1 MDDPL
6 GSGFMKTLGTAIL
19 ATTMIFLFCILAFSA
34 QADIENG
41 KKVYAKHKCKL
52 CHSID
57 GVGNKKSPLDG
68 VGSKL
73 NVEDMTTWIVDPK
86 KMLATTKMKAYPNLP
101 NKDLEDLVAYMM
113 SLK

>member
-1 MDDPL
+1 
-6 GSGFMKTLGTAIL
+6 MKIAGMIIL
-19 ATTMIFLFCILAFSA
+19 AATLIFVFCVLAFSE

-86 KMLATTKMKAYPNLP
+86 KMLAKTKMKAYPNLP
-101 NKDLEDLVAYMM
+101 KKDLEDLVAYMM

>member
-1 MDDPL
+1 
-6 GSGFMKTLGTAIL
+6 MKTAGMAIFA
-19 ATTMIFLFCILAFSA
+19 ATLIFICCIIVFAA
-34 QADIENG
+34 EGDIENG
-41 KKVYAKHKCKL
+41 KKVYAAQKCKL

-73 NVEDMTTWIVDPK
+73 SVEDMTTWIVEPK
-86 KMLATTKMKAYPNLP
+86 KMLPETKMKAYPNLP
-101 NKDLEDLVAYMM
+101 EKDLEDLVAYMM

>member
-1 MDDPL
+1 
-6 GSGFMKTLGTAIL
+6 MKTAGIIIAVSLLTLLCCVIVFADG
-19 ATTMIFLFCILAFSA
+19 
-34 QADIENG
+34 ADIENG
-41 KKVYAKHKCKL
+41 KKVYAAKKCKL

-73 NVEDMTTWIVDPK
+73 NVEDMTTWIVEPK
-86 KMLATTKMKAYPNLP
+86 KMLASTKMKAYPNLP
-101 NKDLEDLVAYMM
+101 EKDLKDLVAYMM

>member
-1 MDDPL
+1 
-6 GSGFMKTLGTAIL
+6 MKTAGMAIL
-19 ATTMIFLFCILAFSA
+19 ASTLIFVCCILAFA
-34 QADIENG
+34 DNADIENG
-41 KKVYAKHKCKL
+41 KKVYAAKKCKL

-73 NVEDMTTWIVDPK
+73 NIEDMTTWIVEPK
-86 KMLATTKMKAYPNLP
+86 KMLASTKMKAYPNLP
-101 NKDLEDLVAYMM
+101 EKDLEDLAAFMM